1 MIFVNFKTYEE
12 STGERA
18 KQLLQTIKN
27 VRAQSPIP
35 IVPVIA
41 SLDSGLVSDFGL
53 PVWVQHVDS
62 IEYGAHTGFA
72 VAAHAKAVGYEGV
85 FLNHSE
91 HRIATFE
98 ELTKTHEIAKAA
110 GLKTLIFAADLTEL
124 ALVLTLHPDF
134 VSYEPPELVGS
145 TEASVSGSHPDIIKT
160 AADLCKEASVP
171 LIIGAG
177 IHSTEDVKVGITL
190 GAAGIAVATFVV
202 KAENQTESL
211 DFLMKGFAS

>member
-18 KQLLQTIKN
+18 KQLLKVIKN
-27 VRAQSPIP
+27 VRAQSPVPVI
-35 IVPVIA
+35 PVIA
-41 SLDSGLVSDFGL
+41 SLDSGLVAEFGL
-53 PVWVQHVDS
+53 PVWLQHVDS
-62 IEYGAHTGFA
+62 TEYGAHTGFS
-72 VAAHAKAVGYEGV
+72 VALHAKAVGYEGT

-91 HRIATFE
+91 HRFTTFE
-98 ELTKTHEIAKAA
+98 ALTKTHEVAKAA
-110 GLKTLIFAADLTEL
+110 GLKTLVFATDITEL
-124 ALVLTLHPDF
+124 KLVLTLHPDF

-160 AADLCKEASVP
+160 ASDLCLESSVP

-177 IHSTEDVKVGITL
+177 IHSTEDVKVGVTL

-202 KAENQTESL
+202 KAQNQSESL
-211 DFLMKGFAS
+211 DFLIKGFSS